1 MPNAIPVII
10 LGAIIL
16 TAIGLIVYALAK
28 GQDDDPLADR
38 LNDYAARNQLVS
50 LEEIELSLP
59 FTDRVLRPMIRGIAA
74 MLARFTPNQTIEGTQ
89 HKLDLAGSPNGWTP
103 AEFWGIRVV
112 AAVLMGGAGLLFF
125 GLTRQP
131 ILRLLGL
138 SALMTFT
145 GFYLPVLWLRGRV
158 RRRQDG
164 IIKALPDALD
174 LLTVCVEAG
183 LGFDAA
189 MSKVNEKW
197 DNDLALAFG
206 RVLQEVRLGRLRREA
221 LREMAN
227 RMEVSDV
234 TTFVAAIIQAEQ
246 LGVSIA
252 KVLRIQSDQM
262 RVRRRQRAEEK
273 AQKAPVKIL
282 FPMVLLIFPS
292 LFIVLLGPAAL
303 TVKNSGVLGVFG
315 GG

>member
-1 MPNAIPVII
+1 MPILPVVI
-10 LGAIIL
+10 LGAIVL
-16 TAIGLIVYALAK
+16 AAIGMIVYALAK
-28 GQDDDPLADR
+28 GQDDDPLVDR
-38 LNDYAARNQLVS
+38 LNDYAARNQVVS

-59 FTDRVLRPMIRGIAA
+59 FTDRVLRPMIRGMASMA
-74 MLARFTPNQTIEGTQ
+74 ARFTPSQTIESTQ
-89 HKLDLAGSPNGWTP
+89 HKLDLAGNPNGWTP
-103 AEFWGIRVV
+103 TEFWGIRIV
-112 AAVLMGGAGLLFF
+112 AAVLMGGAAFLLFSLTKQPVLRLF
-125 GLTRQP
+125 GLTG
-131 ILRLLGL
+131 LMLLV
-138 SALMTFT
+138 
-145 GFYLPVLWLRGRV
+145 GFFMPVLWLRGKIG
-158 RRRQDG
+158 RRQDN

-197 DNDLALAFG
+197 DNELSLAFG

-234 TTFVAAIIQAEQ
+234 TTFTAAIIQAEQ

>member
-1 MPNAIPVII
+1 MPIIPVLI
-10 LGAIIL
+10 LGAIVL
-16 TAIGLIVYALAK
+16 SGVGMIVYALAK
-28 GQDDDPLADR
+28 GEDDDPLQER
-38 LNDYAARNQLVS
+38 LNEYAARNQVVS

-59 FTDRVLRPMIRGIAA
+59 FTDRVIRPMIRSFSS
-74 MLARFTPNQTIEGTQ
+74 MVARFTPNQTIESTQ
-89 HKLDLAGSPNGWTP
+89 HKLDLAGNPNNWTP
-103 AEFWGIRVV
+103 TEFWGIRVV
-112 AAVLMGGAGLLFF
+112 AAVLMGGLSFALFSLTKQPVVRLV
-125 GLTRQP
+125 GLT
-131 ILRLLGL
+131 
-138 SALMTFT
+138 ALMALT
-145 GFYLPVLWLRGRV
+145 GFYMPVLWLNSRI
-158 RRRQDG
+158 RRRQDE
-164 IIKALPDALD
+164 IVKALPDALD

-189 MSKVNEKW
+189 MAKVNEKW
-197 DNDLALAFG
+197 DNELSLAFG
-206 RVLQEVRLGRLRREA
+206 RALQEIRLGRLRREA
-221 LREMAN
+221 LRDMAN
-227 RMEVSDV
+227 RMEVPDV

-262 RVRRRQRAEEK
+262 RIRRRQRAEEN

-303 TVKNSGVLGVFG
+303 TVKNSGVLGIFG

>member
-1 MPNAIPVII
+1 MPIIPVLI
-10 LGAIIL
+10 LGAIVL
-16 TAIGLIVYALAK
+16 SGVGMIVYALAK
-28 GQDDDPLADR
+28 GEDDDPLQER
-38 LNDYAARNQLVS
+38 LNEYAARNQVVS

-59 FTDRVLRPMIRGIAA
+59 FTDRVIRPMIRSFSS
-74 MLARFTPNQTIEGTQ
+74 MVARFTPNQTIESTQ
-89 HKLDLAGSPNGWTP
+89 HKLDLAGNPNNWTP
-103 AEFWGIRVV
+103 TEFWGIRVV
-112 AAVLMGGAGLLFF
+112 AAVLMGGLSFALFSLTKQPVVRLV
-125 GLTRQP
+125 GLT
-131 ILRLLGL
+131 
-138 SALMTFT
+138 ALMALT
-145 GFYLPVLWLRGRV
+145 GFYMPVLWLNSKI
-158 RRRQDG
+158 RRRQDE
-164 IIKALPDALD
+164 IVKALPDALD

-189 MSKVNEKW
+189 MAKVNEKW
-197 DNDLALAFG
+197 DNELSLAFG
-206 RVLQEVRLGRLRREA
+206 RVLQEIRLGRLRREA
-221 LREMAN
+221 LRDMAN
-227 RMEVSDV
+227 RMEVPDV

-262 RVRRRQRAEEK
+262 RIRRRQRAEEN

-303 TVKNSGVLGVFG
+303 TVKNSGVLGIFG

>member
-1 MPNAIPVII
+1 MPIIPVLI
-10 LGAIIL
+10 LGAIVL
-16 TAIGLIVYALAK
+16 SGVGMIVYALAK
-28 GQDDDPLADR
+28 GEDDDPLQER
-38 LNDYAARNQLVS
+38 LNEYAARNQVVS

-59 FTDRVLRPMIRGIAA
+59 FTDRVIRPMIRSFSS
-74 MLARFTPNQTIEGTQ
+74 MVARFTPNQTIESTQ
-89 HKLDLAGSPNGWTP
+89 HKLDLAGNPNNWTP
-103 AEFWGIRVV
+103 TEFWGIRVV
-112 AAVLMGGAGLLFF
+112 AAVLMGGLSFALFSLTKQPVVRLV
-125 GLTRQP
+125 GLT
-131 ILRLLGL
+131 
-138 SALMTFT
+138 ALMALT
-145 GFYLPVLWLRGRV
+145 GFYMPVLWLNSKI
-158 RRRQDG
+158 RRRQDE
-164 IIKALPDALD
+164 IVKALPDALD

-189 MSKVNEKW
+189 MAKVNEKW
-197 DNDLALAFG
+197 DNELSLAFG
-206 RVLQEVRLGRLRREA
+206 RVLQEIRLGRLRREA
-221 LREMAN
+221 LRDMAN
-227 RMEVSDV
+227 RMEVPDV

-262 RVRRRQRAEEK
+262 RIRRRQRAEDN

-303 TVKNSGVLGVFG
+303 TVKNSGVLGIFG